1 MSLIFLKHVNK
12 YLYMLHNNP
21 GEASCVKNIYKTGRQ
36 FYIGI
41 SHGQDGIHW
50 EMFHFS
56 QNKPKKKT
64 IIYYIRMVSNMLNR
78 GW

>member
-1 MSLIFLKHVNK
+1 
-12 YLYMLHNNP
+12 MLHNNP

-56 QNKPKKKT
+56 QNKPKKKNH
-64 IIYYIRMVSNMLNR
+64 YLLY
-78 GW
+78 